1 MFVKIVV
8 LVVFAAAMIV
18 IGILTRKSTADVNGF
33 VLGGRSLG
41 PWMTAFAYGTS
52 YFSAVIF
59 IGYAGQFGWNYGLSS
74 TWDRA
79 LVTLCSVHFWPG

>member
-33 VLGGRSLG
+33 VLGGARSARG
-41 PWMTAFAYGTS
+41 
-52 YFSAVIF
+52 
-59 IGYAGQFGWNYGLSS
+59 
-74 TWDRA
+74 
-79 LVTLCSVHFWPG
+79 